1 VRDAPVFLH
10 GTVQE
15 EKGGEGSNEPGFM
28 VESGIVL
35 GYISEMLARC
45 SSWINSISEEIDL
58 KGPITFTGK
67 RLARQDCLLA
77 HRSALFFT
85 PTKNI
90 PQEWVGNGPV
100 DISIPIVSPDYTDF
114 FEIPS
119 YRTPRFWVDLIQ
131 RQTAKLRWKP
141 FVPARVDIIRYDYFQ
156 IRWDHL
162 SFGVKALVD
171 ALKVRTTGRRDGRY
185 LYYFGAILDDGPGF
199 VRVHCDQR
207 KVGHPKSA
215 RMRIKVTALVGSVNP

>member
-1 VRDAPVFLH
+1 
-10 GTVQE
+10 
-15 EKGGEGSNEPGFM
+15 
-28 VESGIVL
+28 
-35 GYISEMLARC
+35 MLARS
-45 SSWINSISEEIDL
+45 SSWINSISEEIDQ
-58 KGPITFTGK
+58 KGPTVFTAA

-90 PQEWVGNGPV
+90 PQEWVDSGPL

-162 SFGVKALVD
+162 SWGTKALVD
-171 ALKVRTTGRRDGRY
+171 ALKAIGAGAEGREHYTGNLMGGAAPIKVFTVPNTPDGRR
-185 LYYFGAILDDGPGF
+185 
-199 VRVHCDQR
+199 HT
-207 KVGHPKSA
+207 GH
-215 RMRIKVTALVGSVNP
+215 